1 MSAFSPID
9 STNLQEMSKWLDPSC
24 RDRFTDKTYQGYAR
38 FLANFQTVRP
48 ALRLTQ
54 EQQSLIQRV
63 EQQFETFQMERLEEA
78 QKWIHCYLDPAA
90 AGNVRQ
96 QFEEQIEPRMAAI
109 FSDTQNPELHATE
122 RVRRL
127 SNSVSDLYWEQL
139 WTPKRNQAIKT
150 AIGAV
155 SVIASIAT
163 RSPWPV
169 ATAGAVYWLVS
180 K

>member
-1 MSAFSPID
+1 MSALSPID
-9 STNLQEMSKWLDPSC
+9 SANFQEMLKWLDPSC
-24 RDRFTDKTYQGYAR
+24 RDRFTDKIYQAYAR
-38 FLANFQTVRP
+38 FLGNFEIIRP
-48 ALRLTQ
+48 ALHLTQ
-54 EQQSLIQRV
+54 EQKTLILRV
-63 EQQFETFQMERLEEA
+63 EQQLETFQLERLEEA
-78 QKWIHCYLDPAA
+78 RKWIYCYLDPTSTE
-90 AGNVRQ
+90 NTRQ

-109 FSDTQNPELHATE
+109 FSDTQNPELHASE

-127 SNSVSDLYWEQL
+127 SHNVSQLYWEQL
-139 WTPKRNQAIKT
+139 WTPQRNLAIKA

-163 RSPWPV
+163 RSPWPA